1 MTGVT
6 TVCCG
11 KAQPQ
16 PKAQGPSPTY
26 LQRPCKENPSTRP
39 PSDTAVRLQRQLPS
53 PVLPHLRAHRKAQS
67 SYFAVSL
74 QRWVSSR
81 GNEHQKCKEVHKK
94 KEGKSKTQQSF
105 AKCNTLQPN
114 SHSAI
119 LCGWSWPFLHARG
132 QHLFPD
138 RCPSKT
144 QGIGR
149 ACSTPNTTNPPKPR
163 GWFKATRAFTNT
175 HILTLPFW
183 HFLPAGSD
191 PNPSPRAGDASC
203 NLSPGITKI
212 FVSLSHTSL
221 WQFLISLSQRHI
233 KQFNICYS
241 ISADIRGI
249 LKSSDREQENNLLA
263 FIRSWQNWA
272 TARVTEAHTA

>member
-39 PSDTAVRLQRQLPS
+39 PSDIVVRLQRQLPS

-94 KEGKSKTQQSF
+94 RRGNVRLNNVSLNATPYSRIPAPPYSVAEVGHSFMLGGNIYSQTGVQAKHKELDVLAPHLTRQTLPNPGAGSKLHVH
-105 AKCNTLQPN
+105 LQ
-114 SHSAI
+114 
-119 LCGWSWPFLHARG
+119 
-132 QHLFPD
+132 
-138 RCPSKT
+138 
-144 QGIGR
+144 
-149 ACSTPNTTNPPKPR
+149 
-163 GWFKATRAFTNT
+163 
-175 HILTLPFW
+175 TLPFW

-191 PNPSPRAGDASC
+191 PNPSPQAGDAYC

-221 WQFLISLSQRHI
+221 
-233 KQFNICYS
+233 
-241 ISADIRGI
+241 
-249 LKSSDREQENNLLA
+249 
-263 FIRSWQNWA
+263 
-272 TARVTEAHTA
+272 